1 MFLAGVDISKT
12 AYFIK
17 AQSVWQ
23 RVTKLIPYDD
33 VTRFDGTVPT
43 VCILLFFFFITQTML
58 KFTFYGNPEYG
69 SVCTDLVLTSTV
81 LSRNIAFTW
90 QPQLASSLKMPV
102 PVVGTV
108 HRGPGG
114 PSRTWVMWS
123 RLPAGPYWRTWRTG
137 PAGSWP
143 AQLCGQSPSH
153 LVPGHEQSANKS
165 MDVSIKL
172 PVPVLKKK

>member
-1 MFLAGVDISKT
+1 MKSK
-12 AYFIK
+12 K
-17 AQSVWQ
+17 QV
-23 RVTKLIPYDD
+23 
-33 VTRFDGTVPT
+33 GTVPT

-58 KFTFYGNPEYG
+58 KFTLYGNPEYG